1 MADFDGSLPDFIVR
15 IICREDKITKKYM
28 ISSRAGKSEC
38 LYALS
43 LPENLGEVDIIT

>member
-1 MADFDGSLPDFIVR
+1 
-15 IICREDKITKKYM
+15 M

-43 LPENLGEVDIIT
+43 LPENLGEVDIITYICIYYGTQKIHTFFQRPAGARGLG